1 MTSSS
6 APDFPELRRVFS
18 GYLHEDFLAESGSP
32 EAALGAFWADADP
45 DERRRFQREV
55 VRFLARA
62 ATLDAHGVQQLLFQL
77 GCRWTPP
84 SPAALASVLTDA
96 AHLSQPPSNSS

>member
-1 MTSSS
+1 MTGSA

-32 EAALGAFWADADP
+32 EAALAAFWSDADS

-55 VRFLARA
+55 ARFLSRA
-62 ATLDAHGVQQLLFQL
+62 ATLDADAVQELLFRL
-77 GCRWTPP
+77 GCRWRPA
-84 SPAALASVLTDA
+84 SPDALAALLSGA
-96 AHLSQPPSNSS
+96 AHLTKPPSSSG